1 MLLNII
7 SILTHFIKQFTLCIM
22 ELLSEFQV
30 LHIFSKCLTFP
41 HLLHDCACFNAGH
54 SESFFICSISNSLWF
69 ILVLNS
75 IHWWGLIF
83 WQLLRI
89 FSLHDLCLFICKFC
103 CLGSAAFFRS
113 MCEMHFS
120 IIWSLNISSV
130 PPPKL
135 QYFLLH
141 EGVCNHI
148 LYDYIIWYNF
158 IWYKISFFLDSWN
171 LDLNL
176 IWCAYTTN
184 FNGLHLHR
192 RQIGLTSKPMY
203 CLIITD
209 YREQVCYT
217 TLKVNILHLT
227 TSTTN
232 RKHRQYSKY

>member
-1 MLLNII
+1 MNAQCSSTFAVFWHTSSNSSHSVSWSFCLSFKFCTFSPNVWHSHTCYMIAHASMLGIQSLSSCAVYRIVFGLFLC
-7 SILTHFIKQFTLCIM
+7 LTQFTD
-22 ELLSEFQV
+22 EVS
-30 LHIFSKCLTFP
+30 FS
-41 HLLHDCACFNAGH
+41 D
-54 SESFFICSISNSLWF
+54 
-69 ILVLNS
+69 
-75 IHWWGLIF
+75 
-83 WQLLRI
+83 
-89 FSLHDLCLFICKFC
+89 FSLHDLGLFICKFC

-148 LYDYIIWYNF
+148 WYDYIIWYNF

-184 FNGLHLHR
+184 FNGIHLHR

-209 YREQVCYT
+209 YREHVCYT